1 MMRVLVRADGGAGIG
16 LGHVTRC
23 LALAGALRSK
33 GAEVAFVTS
42 GDDPGVVAK
51 ITTADCAVEPLPKGC
66 DENAAV
72 SFLLERASKLAVRLV
87 VVDSYRIELKHQ
99 LAIKG
104 AGLKL
109 LALDDFG
116 SGRFAADFVLNPN
129 LTARAENYS
138 VDAGARLLLG
148 PRHALLR
155 PEFLEAAGRPAAPA
169 AVPRIL
175 ITMGGSDPSGM
186 TREAWKTLDA
196 APGEF
201 ALDLLVGAAY
211 PGAGALA
218 REAAAAR
225 HPTEVHHDPAD
236 VPGLMRRASFAVSAA
251 GSTCWE
257 LALLGIPAIVLVT
270 AANQQG
276 VAEGLQKNGF
286 ALSLG
291 SGAPFPAGALK
302 AAAAELL
309 GDRNRLKAMAAAGKK
324 LVDGR
329 GAERVAEAVLGAA

>member
-1 MMRVLVRADGGAGIG
+1 MRVLVRADGGAGIG

-23 LALAGALRSK
+23 LALAGQLRAR
-33 GAEVAFVTS
+33 GAEVVFVTS
-42 GDDPGVVAK
+42 PADPAVLAK
-51 ITTADCAVEPLPKGC
+51 IKAAGCLVEALPKDC
-66 DENAAV
+66 DEDAAIA
-72 SFLLERASKLAVRLV
+72 FLLAVAAKIPTRLI

-104 AGLKL
+104 AGLTL

-116 SGRFAADFVLNPN
+116 SGRFAADFVLNSS

-138 VDAGARLLLG
+138 VEAGARLLLG
-148 PRHALLR
+148 PSHALLR

-169 AVPRIL
+169 AVPRVL
-175 ITMGGSDPSGM
+175 ITMGGSDPSGL

-218 REAAAAR
+218 RDAAAAR
-225 HPTEVHHDPAD
+225 HPSEVHHDPAD

-257 LALLGIPAIVLVT
+257 LALLGIPAIVIVT

-276 VAEGLQKNGF
+276 VADGLQKSGF
-286 ALSLG
+286 AVSLGAASPFPGGALQKEALSLLRQ
-291 SGAPFPAGALK
+291 P
-302 AAAAELL
+302 
-309 GDRNRLKAMAAAGKK
+309 DRLQAMAAAGRKI
-324 LVDGR
+324 VDGR
-329 GAERVAEAVLGAA
+329 GAERVADAVLGAA